1 MKKFISMA
9 LAFVMLFGVVGSVP
23 YTESLF
29 TITAEASD
37 DSCIATDSSY
47 FMFELDWNGEAGVW
61 ITGFNGGISD
71 VVIPS
76 EYEGLPVIGI
86 RELAFAS
93 CNEITSVVIPDSV
106 ENIKEN
112 AFNGCEQLTSATIC
126 GSVGES
132 AFQGCYALENVT
144 FLSGVEFI
152 GKYAFSGCYA
162 LSDVTFLPGLK
173 VIGEYA
179 FDFCAIEELVFP
191 DSLQRIEYRA
201 FYSNM
206 ELETITFPAGLEYI
220 DAESFSTCDFL
231 LYIFY
236 LGTRSQW
243 DAINGGRI
251 LDYID
256 PIEPWNGIGIHYG
269 SATHT
274 INGYAYSQEA
284 TCTEDGE
291 REKRCE
297 YCSYTETEILPA
309 TGHKMNGWV
318 LVRNS
323 TCTTRGSRE
332 NHCLNCDYFES
343 EDIPLERHDFVDD
356 VCDDCG
362 IEMYEYSFD
371 DVYGHADLKRFNGY
385 ETAVIPDEVNGYPV
399 MDIVNDAFVDKEYLT
414 SVEFGSNVRVLPT
427 FEGCSSLQNII
438 VSEDNETFVSVDGIV
453 FSEDRATICKY
464 PTGRT
469 NKSYIIPD
477 CVTAIDKDAFSYSEH
492 LENIELHNN
501 ITEIGASAFSNCV
514 NIVSMIIPDKVTV
527 IGGST
532 LYGCTRLEKVVI
544 GNGVKEIISH
554 AFGDCKSLVSVKLGN
569 GLERISNNAF
579 NGCSAL
585 ASIEIPYGTK
595 KIGAYA
601 FMNCTNLKT
610 IVLPETITDMDYRA
624 FSYSGISC
632 IFYKGTAEQWDA
644 IDFNPQTAKV
654 HYETDYHVFEDNVC
668 KYCAVK
674 EFDYSWLGNEVT
686 IKGYNGN
693 SDEITIPEVLID
705 KTVTA
710 IGADV
715 FASAKVVVIPESV
728 KSIKETAINTDA
740 IIYCYENSYAHTF
753 AEKYGFVYAFISIH
767 SVSENAVIDYDE
779 KLIRSSGELCN
790 DLSEIFSTSSDYE
803 VYIDGSPATDSTGYY
818 GTGSVVEIYDGDTL
832 VDSYTMIVN
841 GDTNGDSVCD
851 ALDAAQ
857 VALVSSGNKT
867 ISGAYQMAAD
877 GNGDNIVD
885 INDYQAI
892 VNKAIS

>member
-1 MKKFISMA
+1 MKKLISMA

-23 YTESLF
+23 YTESPF

-37 DSCIATDSSY
+37 DSYVASDSSY
-47 FMFELDWNGEAGVW
+47 FMFEPDWDGEAGMW

-76 EYEGLPVIGI
+76 DHEGLPVIGI
-86 RELAFAS
+86 RESAFAF
-93 CNEITSVVIPDSV
+93 CNEITSVVIPETV
-106 ENIKEN
+106 KTVGEN
-112 AFNGCEQLTSATIC
+112 AFACCTQLEKAVIS
-126 GSVGES
+126 GSVGS
-132 AFQGCYALENVT
+132 YAFSGCSSLSEVTFLSGTEVIGVRAFENCALENVT
-144 FLSGVEFI
+144 FSDGLLRIESR
-152 GKYAFSGCYA
+152 AFEMNMDMESITIPA
-162 LSDVTFLPGLK
+162 SVTY
-173 VIGEYA
+173 IA
-179 FDFCAIEELVFP
+179 P
-191 DSLQRIEYRA
+191 DS
-201 FYSNM
+201 F
-206 ELETITFPAGLEYI
+206 I
-220 DAESFSTCDFL
+220 DCSFL
-231 LYIFY
+231 LYVFY
-236 LGTRSQW
+236 MGTQAQW
-243 DAINGGRI
+243 TAVGGPEI
-251 LDYID
+251 LDYTNLV
-256 PIEPWNGIGIHYG
+256 EPDKYTGIHYG
-269 SATHT
+269 TTSHT
-274 INGYAYSQEA
+274 INGYAYEIEP
-284 TCTEDGE
+284 TCTENGE

-309 TGHKMNGWV
+309 TGHEMNGWI

-323 TCTTRGSRE
+323 TCTTHGSRE
-332 NHCLNCDYFES
+332 NHCLNCDYYES
-343 EDIPLERHDFVDD
+343 EEVPLERHDFVDD

-371 DVYGHADLKRFNGY
+371 DVYGHADLKSFNGY

-414 SVEFGSNVRVLPT
+414 SVELGSNVRVLPT

-477 CVTAIDKDAFSYSEH
+477 CVTAIDKHAFSYSEH

-527 IGGST
+527 IDGSA
-532 LYGCTRLEKVVI
+532 LNGCTRLEKVVI
-544 GNGVKEIISH
+544 GNGVKEIISY
-554 AFGDCKSLVSVKLGN
+554 AFGDCKSLVSVKFGN

-595 KIGAYA
+595 EIGAYA
-601 FMNCTNLKT
+601 FMNCTNLKS
-610 IVLPETITDMDYRA
+610 IVLPETITDMDYSA
-624 FSYSGISC
+624 FSYSDISY

-644 IDFNPQTAKV
+644 IGFDPQTAKV

-686 IKGYNGN
+686 IKKYNGK
-693 SDEITIPEVLID
+693 SDEITVPEVLVD

-710 IGADV
+710 IGEDV

-740 IIYCYENSYAHTF
+740 IIYCYENSCAHTF

-779 KLIRSSGELCN
+779 KLIRSSSELCN
-790 DLSEIFSTSSDYE
+790 DLCEIISTSSDYE
-803 VYIDGSPATDSTGYY
+803 VYVDGSPATASTGYY
-818 GTGSVVEIYDGDTL
+818 GTGSIVEIYDGDTL

-867 ISGAYQMAAD
+867 ISGAYEMAAD

-892 VNKAIS
+892 VNKAVS